1 MLFRQ
6 IEHASLIHSL
16 NPMVKFLA
24 IVIAVLLLTFFFDPL
39 PTLFMTLLALV
50 IILVLARIPPGAL
63 LKSVAPFLGLALG
76 LAWVNIF
83 FSRAQGEAI
92 LEWAIVR
99 VTEESLRTG
108 LTLGLRVLTIVLFS
122 YLFAATTDPRDLA
135 LSMIQQARLPYRLA
149 FGLFAGF
156 RFLPLLNTEF
166 ENIRA
171 AHRIRGVGEQSR
183 AWFGIYRDLKRFAIP
198 LFASII
204 RKATHIGIAMES
216 KGFGAY
222 QDRTYLSQTRVTRRD
237 LAFLAG
243 LILILVVATVVFV
256 KTGYITRLGPQ
267 FGTPYQQ
274 INP

>member
-6 IEHASLIHSL
+6 IEHPSLIHTL

-24 IVIAVLLLTFFFDPL
+24 IVIAVLLLTFFFDPV

-50 IILVLARIPPGAL
+50 IILVLARIPPGTL

-76 LAWVNIF
+76 LTWVNVF
-83 FSRAQGEAI
+83 FSRVQGEVI
-92 LEWAIVR
+92 LDWSFVQ

-156 RFLPLLNTEF
+156 RFLPLLSTEF

-171 AHRIRGVGEQSR
+171 AHRIRGVGERPQ
-183 AWFGIYRDLKRFAIP
+183 AWLGIYRELKRFAIP
-198 LFASII
+198 LFASVI

-222 QDRTYLSQTRVTRRD
+222 EDRTYLSQTRVTWWD
-237 LAFLAG
+237 MAFLVG
-243 LILILVVATVVFV
+243 LILILVVATVAFV
-256 KTGYITRLGPQ
+256 KMGYITHLGPQ

-274 INP
+274 ITP